1 MRQAGYPSGSA
12 FPHVLVMAERWLDWR
27 VVRERKRQGHGIFD
41 RLSGSLPGMREHR
54 VSRVAEQ
61 RQGTASPASQR
72 VSVRIVR
79 RLAGP
84 APRE

>member
-1 MRQAGYPSGSA
+1 M
-12 FPHVLVMAERWLDWR
+12 LDWR

-61 RQGTASPASQR
+61 RHGTASPASQR
-72 VSVRIVR
+72 VS
-79 RLAGP
+79 L
-84 APRE
+84 E

>member
-1 MRQAGYPSGSA
+1 LNVYVTTFCSCECIAEFGVRARARNGGA
-12 FPHVLVMAERWLDWR
+12 LVLDWR

-61 RQGTASPASQR
+61 RHGTASPASQR
-72 VSVRIVR
+72 VS
-79 RLAGP
+79 L
-84 APRE
+84 E